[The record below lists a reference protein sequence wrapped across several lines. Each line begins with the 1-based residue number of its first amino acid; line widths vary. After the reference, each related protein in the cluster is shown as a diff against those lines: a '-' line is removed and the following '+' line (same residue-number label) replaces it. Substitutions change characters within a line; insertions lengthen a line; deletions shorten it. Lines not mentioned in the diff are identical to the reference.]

1 MGVPMHCSAQ
11 RTVKTGLA
19 VKLLTWLLAITAAST
34 QAETLREVF
43 EKAWANSP
51 AGRTAEAKRDEVA
64 ASRSVAES
72 WFPDAPKVDALH
84 RTDRW
89 NSDLGNQESE
99 IGISIPLWLPG
110 QKAARRSLAE
120 AEGEENEG
128 DIQTTRLAVA
138 GELRRALWT
147 LVMAT
152 SETEIAAERLK
163 TAQGLEADV
172 GRRVKVGEIARS
184 DLLLARQETAS
195 ARAAAADAQ
204 LEVVRSRQ
212 RYRVLTGTDRLPD
225 DPQEPVTVAANRA
238 VDPRIVAAHAVVER
252 ARAALK
258 LAQESR
264 REAPSVGVL
273 YRRDRDVSGA
283 TPRDSIG
290 FAISLPL
297 AVAARN
303 APLMASANTAL
314 IEAEA
319 RYRRVVAEV
328 EAEVL
333 EAEAQLASAGLGAAL
348 AVEREQAAAER
359 LALIR
364 RSFELGE
371 TSLVELLRAHSQTT
385 EARIEG
391 VRNRSRLSAAQ
402 ANLNQA
408 RGITP

>member
-1 MGVPMHCSAQ
+1 MHCNPQ
-11 RTVKTGLA
+11 RTLKARLA
-19 VKLLTWLLAITAAST
+19 VRLLSVLLGVTTASA

-43 EKAWANSP
+43 EKAWVNSP
-51 AGRTAEAKRDEVA
+51 HGRTAEAKREEVA

-72 WFPDAPKVDALH
+72 WFPAAPKIDAFH

-89 NSDLGNQESE
+89 NSDFGNQESE
-99 IGISIPLWLPG
+99 IGVSVPLWLPG
-110 QKAARRSLAE
+110 QQAARRSLAE
-120 AEGEENEG
+120 AEGGENEG
-128 DIQTTRLAVA
+128 DIQATRLAVA

-147 LVMAT
+147 LIMAR
-152 SETEIAAERLK
+152 SEAEVAAERLQ
-163 TAQGLEADV
+163 TALALEADV
-172 GRRVKVGEIARS
+172 GRRLKVGEIARS

-204 LEVVRSRQ
+204 LGVVRSLQ
-212 RYRVLTGTDRLPD
+212 RYRVLTGSERLPD
-225 DPQEPVTVAANRA
+225 DPQEPVAVVDNRP
-238 VDPRIVAAHAVVER
+238 VDPRVAAGQAIVER

-290 FAISLPL
+290 FAISIPL
-297 AVAARN
+297 AVEVRN
-303 APLMASANTAL
+303 APLLASANTAL

-319 RYRRVVAEV
+319 RYRRLLAEV
-328 EAEVL
+328 EAEVR
-333 EAEAQLASAGLGAAL
+333 EAEAQLASAGLGATL
-348 AVEREQAAAER
+348 AVQREQAAAER
-359 LALIR
+359 LALMR

-371 TSLVELLRAHSQTT
+371 TSLVELLRAHSQAT

-391 VRNRSRLSAAQ
+391 ARSRSRLSAAQ

-408 RGITP
+408 WGITP

>member
-1 MGVPMHCSAQ
+1 MHGYPLE
-11 RTVKTGLA
+11 VKARLA
-19 VKLLTWLLAITAAST
+19 VTLLIVMLAAAPSA
-34 QAETLREVF
+34 QAETLHEVF

-51 AGRTAEAKRDEVA
+51 QGRTAEAKRDEVA
-64 ASRSVAES
+64 ASRTVAES
-72 WFPDAPKVDALH
+72 WFPAAPKIDAFH

-120 AEGEENEG
+120 ADGEENEG
-128 DIQTTRLAVA
+128 DIQATRLAVA
-138 GELRRALWT
+138 GELRKALWT
-147 LVMAT
+147 LVMAR
-152 SETEIAAERLK
+152 SEAEVAAERLK
-163 TAQGLEADV
+163 TALGLEADV
-172 GRRVKVGEIARS
+172 GRRLKVGEIARS

-204 LEVVRSRQ
+204 LVVVRSLQ
-212 RYRVLTGTDRLPD
+212 RYRVLTSTDRLPD
-225 DPQEPVTVAANRA
+225 NPQEPVAVVANRA
-238 VDPRIVAAHAVVER
+238 VDPRVAAGQAVIER
-252 ARAALK
+252 ARAALR

-264 REAPSVGVL
+264 REAPSIGVL

-283 TPRDSIG
+283 TPRDSVG
-290 FAISLPL
+290 FAISIPL

-319 RYRRVVAEV
+319 HHRRLVAEV

-333 EAEAQLASAGLGAAL
+333 EAEAQLESAALGAAL

-359 LALIR
+359 LALMR

-371 TSLVELLRAHSQTT
+371 TSLVELLRTQSQTT
-385 EARIEG
+385 EARIEE
-391 VRNRSRLSAAQ
+391 VRSRSRLSAAQ

>member
-1 MGVPMHCSAQ
+1 VL
-11 RTVKTGLA
+11 LA
-19 VKLLTWLLAITAAST
+19 VTAAST

-43 EKAWANSP
+43 ESAWANSP
-51 AGRTAEAKRDEVA
+51 QGRTAEAKRDEVA

-72 WFPDAPKVDALH
+72 WFPAAPKIDAFH

-99 IGISIPLWLPG
+99 IGVSLPLWLPG

-120 AEGEENEG
+120 AEGGENEG
-128 DIQTTRLAVA
+128 DIQATRLAVA

-147 LVMAT
+147 LVMAR
-152 SETEIAAERLK
+152 SEAEIGAERLK
-163 TAQGLEADV
+163 AAAGLEADV
-172 GRRVKVGEIARS
+172 VRRLKVGEIARS

-204 LEVVRSRQ
+204 LGVVRSLQ

-225 DPQEPVTVAANRA
+225 NPQEPLGVAANREL
-238 VDPRIVAAHAVVER
+238 DPRVAAAQAVVER
-252 ARAALK
+252 ARAALR

-273 YRRDRDVSGA
+273 YRRDREVSGA

-290 FAISLPL
+290 FAISIPL
-297 AVAARN
+297 AVDVRN
-303 APLMASANTAL
+303 APLMASANTTL

-319 RYRRVVAEV
+319 RYRRLLAEV
-328 EAEVL
+328 DADL
-333 EAEAQLASAGLGAAL
+333 REAEAQLESAALGAAL
-348 AVEREQAAAER
+348 AVDREQAAAER
-359 LALIR
+359 LTLMR

-371 TSLVELLRAHSQTT
+371 SALVELLRAQTQAT

-391 VRNRSRLSAAQ
+391 VRSRSRLSAAH

>member
-1 MGVPMHCSAQ
+1 MHCFPLGMK
-11 RTVKTGLA
+11 RRLA
-19 VKLLTWLLAITAAST
+19 VTLLTVALAAAASA
-34 QAETLREVF
+34 QAETLHEVF

-51 AGRTAEAKRDEVA
+51 QGRTAEAKRDEVA
-64 ASRSVAES
+64 ASRTVAES
-72 WFPDAPKVDALH
+72 WFPAAPKIDAFH

-120 AEGEENEG
+120 ADGEENEG
-128 DIQTTRLAVA
+128 YIQETRLAVA

-147 LVMAT
+147 LVMAR
-152 SETEIAAERLK
+152 SEAEVAAERLK
-163 TAQGLEADV
+163 TALELEADV
-172 GRRVKVGEIARS
+172 GRRLKVGEVARS
-184 DLLLARQETAS
+184 DQLLARQETTS

-204 LEVVRSRQ
+204 LGVVRSMQ

-225 DPQEPVTVAANRA
+225 NPQEPVAVATHRA
-238 VDPRIVAAHAVVER
+238 TDPRVVAGQAVIER

-273 YRRDRDVSGA
+273 YRRDREASGA

-290 FAISLPL
+290 FAISIPL
-297 AVAARN
+297 AVAMRN

-319 RYRRVVAEV
+319 RYRRLLAEV
-328 EAEVL
+328 EAEAL
-333 EAEAQLASAGLGAAL
+333 EAEAQLESAGLGAAL

-359 LALIR
+359 LALMR

-371 TSLVELLRAHSQTT
+371 TSLVELLRAQSQTT
-385 EARIEG
+385 EARIER
-391 VRNRSRLSAAQ
+391 VRSRSRLSAAQ

>member
-1 MGVPMHCSAQ
+1 ML
-11 RTVKTGLA
+11 LA
-19 VKLLTWLLAITAAST
+19 VTAAST

-43 EKAWANSP
+43 ESAWANSP
-51 AGRTAEAKRDEVA
+51 QGRTAEAKRDEVA

-72 WFPDAPKVDALH
+72 WFPAAPKIDAFH

-99 IGISIPLWLPG
+99 IGVSLPLWLPG

-120 AEGEENEG
+120 AEGGENEG
-128 DIQTTRLAVA
+128 DIQATRLAVA

-147 LVMAT
+147 LVMAR
-152 SETEIAAERLK
+152 SEAEIGAERLK
-163 TAQGLEADV
+163 AAAGLEADV
-172 GRRVKVGEIARS
+172 VRRLKVGEIARS

-204 LEVVRSRQ
+204 LGVVRSLQ

-225 DPQEPVTVAANRA
+225 NPQEPLGVAANREL
-238 VDPRIVAAHAVVER
+238 DPRVAAAQAVVER
-252 ARAALK
+252 ARAALR

-273 YRRDRDVSGA
+273 YRRDREVSGA

-290 FAISLPL
+290 FAISIPL
-297 AVAARN
+297 AVDVRN
-303 APLMASANTAL
+303 APLMASANTTL

-319 RYRRVVAEV
+319 RYRRLLAEV
-328 EAEVL
+328 DADL
-333 EAEAQLASAGLGAAL
+333 REAEAQLESAALGAAL
-348 AVEREQAAAER
+348 AVDREQAAAER
-359 LALIR
+359 LTLMR

-371 TSLVELLRAHSQTT
+371 SALVELLRAQTQAT

-391 VRNRSRLSAAQ
+391 VRSRSRLSAAH

>member
-1 MGVPMHCSAQ
+1 MHCFPLGMK
-11 RTVKTGLA
+11 RRLTVT
-19 VKLLTWLLAITAAST
+19 LLTVALAAAASA
-34 QAETLREVF
+34 QAETLHEVF

-51 AGRTAEAKRDEVA
+51 QGRTAEAKRDEVA
-64 ASRSVAES
+64 ASRTVAES
-72 WFPDAPKVDALH
+72 WFPAAPKIDAFH

-89 NSDLGNQESE
+89 NSDLRNQESE

-120 AEGEENEG
+120 ADGEENEG
-128 DIQTTRLAVA
+128 YIQETRLAVA

-147 LVMAT
+147 LVMAR
-152 SETEIAAERLK
+152 SEAEVAAERLK
-163 TAQGLEADV
+163 TALELEADV
-172 GRRVKVGEIARS
+172 GRRLKVGEVARS
-184 DLLLARQETAS
+184 DLLLARQETTS

-204 LEVVRSRQ
+204 LGVVRSMQ

-225 DPQEPVTVAANRA
+225 NPQEPVAVATHRA
-238 VDPRIVAAHAVVER
+238 TDPRVVAGQAVIER

-273 YRRDRDVSGA
+273 YRRDREVSGA

-290 FAISLPL
+290 FAISIPL
-297 AVAARN
+297 AVAMRN

-319 RYRRVVAEV
+319 RYRRLLAEV
-328 EAEVL
+328 EAEAL
-333 EAEAQLASAGLGAAL
+333 EAEAQLESAGLGAAL

-359 LALIR
+359 LALMR

-371 TSLVELLRAHSQTT
+371 TSLVELLRAQSQTT
-385 EARIEG
+385 EARIER
-391 VRNRSRLSAAQ
+391 VRSRSRLSAAQ

>member
-1 MGVPMHCSAQ
+1 MHGYPLE
-11 RTVKTGLA
+11 VKAGLA
-19 VKLLTWLLAITAAST
+19 VTLLTLLLAAAT
-34 QAETLREVF
+34 PAQAETLREVF
-43 EKAWANSP
+43 ERAWANSP
-51 AGRTAEAKRDEVA
+51 QGRTAEAKRDEVA
-64 ASRSVAES
+64 ASRTVAES
-72 WFPDAPKVDALH
+72 WVPAAPKIDAFH

-120 AEGEENEG
+120 ADGEENEG
-128 DIQTTRLAVA
+128 DIQATRLAVA

-147 LVMAT
+147 LVMAR
-152 SETEIAAERLK
+152 SEAEIAAERLK
-163 TAQGLEADV
+163 TALGLEADV
-172 GRRVKVGEIARS
+172 GRRLKVGEIARS

-204 LEVVRSRQ
+204 LGAVRSLQ

-225 DPQEPVTVAANRA
+225 DPLEPLAGADNRP
-238 VDPRIVAAHAVVER
+238 VDPRIAAGQAVIER

-258 LAQESR
+258 VAQESR
-264 REAPSVGVL
+264 REAPSVGLL

-290 FAISLPL
+290 FAISIPL
-297 AVAARN
+297 AVEVRN
-303 APLMASANTAL
+303 APLMASANTTL

-319 RYRRVVAEV
+319 RYRRLLAEV
-328 EAEVL
+328 DAEL
-333 EAEAQLASAGLGAAL
+333 REAEAQLESAALGAVL
-348 AVEREQAAAER
+348 AVDREQAAVER
-359 LALIR
+359 LALMR

-371 TSLVELLRAHSQTT
+371 TSLVELLRAQSQTT

-391 VRNRSRLSAAQ
+391 VRSRSRLSAAQ

>member
-1 MGVPMHCSAQ
+1 MQWCPLKRKARVGGNIL
-11 RTVKTGLA
+11 TVLLA
-19 VKLLTWLLAITAAST
+19 VTAASA

-51 AGRTAEAKRDEVA
+51 QGRTAEAKRDEVA
-64 ASRSVAES
+64 ASRTVAES
-72 WFPDAPKVDALH
+72 WFPAAPKIDAFH

-120 AEGEENEG
+120 AEGGENEG
-128 DIQTTRLAVA
+128 DIQTTQLAVA

-147 LVMAT
+147 LVMAR
-152 SETEIAAERLK
+152 SEAEVAAERLK
-163 TAQGLEADV
+163 AMVELEADV
-172 GRRVKVGEIARS
+172 GRRLKVGEIARS

-204 LEVVRSRQ
+204 LGVVRSLQ
-212 RYRVLTGTDRLPD
+212 RYRVVTGTDRLPD
-225 DPQEPVTVAANRA
+225 NPQEPVAVAADRA
-238 VDPRIVAAHAVVER
+238 VDPRVAAGQAVIER

-273 YRRDRDVSGA
+273 YRRDRELSGA

-290 FAISLPL
+290 FAISIPL
-297 AVAARN
+297 AVEVRN
-303 APLMASANTAL
+303 APLLASANTAL

-319 RYRRVVAEV
+319 RYRRLLAEV
-328 EAEVL
+328 EAEL
-333 EAEAQLASAGLGAAL
+333 REAEAQLQSAGLGAAL

-359 LALIR
+359 LTLMR

-371 TSLVELLRAHSQTT
+371 TSLVELLRAQSQTT

-391 VRNRSRLSAAQ
+391 VRSRSRLSAAQ

>member
-1 MGVPMHCSAQ
+1 MHCYPLE
-11 RTVKTGLA
+11 VKARLA
-19 VKLLTWLLAITAAST
+19 VTLLTVMLAAAGSA

-51 AGRTAEAKRDEVA
+51 QGRTAEAKRDEVA
-64 ASRSVAES
+64 ASRAVAES
-72 WFPDAPKVDALH
+72 WFPAAPKIDALH

-128 DIQTTRLAVA
+128 DIQATRLAVA

-147 LVMAT
+147 LVMAR
-152 SETEIAAERLK
+152 SEAEIAAERLK
-163 TAQGLEADV
+163 TALGLESDV
-172 GRRVKVGEIARS
+172 GRRFKVGEIARS

-204 LEVVRSRQ
+204 VGVVRSLQ

-225 DPQEPVTVAANRA
+225 NPQEPVAVTTHRE
-238 VDPRIVAAHAVVER
+238 VDPRVVAGQAVIER

-264 REAPSVGVL
+264 REAPSIGVL
-273 YRRDRDVSGA
+273 YRRDRELSGA

-290 FAISLPL
+290 FAISIPL

-303 APLMASANTAL
+303 APPLASANTVL
-314 IEAEA
+314 IEAET
-319 RYRRVVAEV
+319 RYRRLLAEV
-328 EAEVL
+328 EADVH
-333 EAEAQLASAGLGAAL
+333 EAEAQLESAALGAAL
-348 AVEREQAAAER
+348 AVDREQAAAER
-359 LALIR
+359 LTLMR

-371 TSLVELLRAHSQTT
+371 SALVELLRAQTQAT

-391 VRNRSRLSAAQ
+391 VRSRSRLSAAH

>member
-1 MGVPMHCSAQ
+1 MQWCPLKRKARVGGNIL
-11 RTVKTGLA
+11 TVLLA
-19 VKLLTWLLAITAAST
+19 VTAASA

-51 AGRTAEAKRDEVA
+51 QGRTAEAKRDEVA
-64 ASRSVAES
+64 ASRTVAES
-72 WFPDAPKVDALH
+72 WFPAAPKIDAFH

-99 IGISIPLWLPG
+99 IGISVPLWLPG

-120 AEGEENEG
+120 AEGGENEG
-128 DIQTTRLAVA
+128 DIQTTQLAVA
-138 GELRRALWT
+138 GELRRVLWT
-147 LVMAT
+147 LVMAR
-152 SETEIAAERLK
+152 SEAEVAAERLK
-163 TAQGLEADV
+163 TMVELEADV
-172 GRRVKVGEIARS
+172 GRRLKVGEIARS
-184 DLLLARQETAS
+184 DQLLARQETAS

-204 LEVVRSRQ
+204 LGVVRSLQ

-225 DPQEPVTVAANRA
+225 NPQEPVAVAADRA
-238 VDPRIVAAHAVVER
+238 VDPRVAAGQAVIER

-273 YRRDRDVSGA
+273 YRRDRELSGA

-290 FAISLPL
+290 FAISIPL
-297 AVAARN
+297 AVEVRN
-303 APLMASANTAL
+303 APLLASANTAL

-319 RYRRVVAEV
+319 RYRRLLAEV
-328 EAEVL
+328 EAEL
-333 EAEAQLASAGLGAAL
+333 REAEAQLESAGLGAAL

-359 LALIR
+359 LALMR

-371 TSLVELLRAHSQTT
+371 TSLVELLRAQSQNT

-391 VRNRSRLSAAQ
+391 VRSRSRLSAAQ

>member
-1 MGVPMHCSAQ
+1 MQSSAQ
-11 RTVKTGLA
+11 RTVKAGLA
-19 VKLLTWLLAITAAST
+19 VKLLTWLLAMTTASA

-51 AGRTAEAKRDEVA
+51 SGRTAEAKREEVA

-72 WFPDAPKVDALH
+72 WFPAAPKIDAFH

-99 IGISIPLWLPG
+99 IGVSVPLWLPG
-110 QKAARRSLAE
+110 QQAARRSLAE
-120 AEGEENEG
+120 AEGGENEG
-128 DIQTTRLAVA
+128 DIQATRLAVA

-147 LVMAT
+147 LIMAR
-152 SETEIAAERLK
+152 SEAEVAAERLQ
-163 TAQGLEADV
+163 TALALEADV
-172 GRRVKVGEIARS
+172 GRRLKVGEIARS

-195 ARAAAADAQ
+195 ARTAAADAQ
-204 LEVVRSRQ
+204 LGVVRSLQ
-212 RYRVLTGTDRLPD
+212 RYRVLTGSERLPD
-225 DPQEPVTVAANRA
+225 DPQEPVVVADKRP
-238 VDPRIVAAHAVVER
+238 VDPRVAAGQAIIER

-290 FAISLPL
+290 FAISIPL
-297 AVAARN
+297 AVDVRN
-303 APLMASANTAL
+303 APLLASANTAL

-319 RYRRVVAEV
+319 RYRRLLAEV
-328 EAEVL
+328 EAEVR
-333 EAEAQLASAGLGAAL
+333 EAEAQLESAGLGTTL

-359 LALIR
+359 LALMR

-371 TSLVELLRAHSQTT
+371 TSLAELLRAHSQTT

-391 VRNRSRLSAAQ
+391 ARSRSRLSAAQ

-408 RGITP
+408 WGITP

>member
-1 MGVPMHCSAQ
+1 MHCYPLG
-11 RTVKTGLA
+11 VKTRLA
-19 VKLLTWLLAITAAST
+19 VTLLTAMLAAAASA

-51 AGRTAEAKRDEVA
+51 QGRTAEAKRDEVA

-72 WFPDAPKVDALH
+72 WFPAAPKIDAFH

-99 IGISIPLWLPG
+99 VGISIPLWLPG

-120 AEGEENEG
+120 ADGAENEG
-128 DIQTTRLAVA
+128 DIQATRLAVA

-147 LVMAT
+147 LVMAR
-152 SETEIAAERLK
+152 SEAEVAAERLK
-163 TAQGLEADV
+163 TALGLEADV
-172 GRRVKVGEIARS
+172 GRRLKVGEIARS

-204 LEVVRSRQ
+204 LGVVRSLQ

-225 DPQEPVTVAANRA
+225 NPQEPLAVAVNRA
-238 VDPRIVAAHAVVER
+238 VDPRVAAGQAVIER

-290 FAISLPL
+290 FAIS
-297 AVAARN
+297 
-303 APLMASANTAL
+303 
-314 IEAEA
+314 
-319 RYRRVVAEV
+319 
-328 EAEVL
+328 
-333 EAEAQLASAGLGAAL
+333 
-348 AVEREQAAAER
+348 
-359 LALIR
+359 
-364 RSFELGE
+364 
-371 TSLVELLRAHSQTT
+371 
-385 EARIEG
+385 
-391 VRNRSRLSAAQ
+391 
-402 ANLNQA
+402 
-408 RGITP
+408 

>member
-1 MGVPMHCSAQ
+1 MHCNPQ
-11 RTVKTGLA
+11 RTLKARLA
-19 VKLLTWLLAITAAST
+19 VKLLSVLLGITTASA

-43 EKAWANSP
+43 EKAWANP
-51 AGRTAEAKRDEVA
+51 PHGRTAEAKREEVA

-72 WFPDAPKVDALH
+72 WFPAAPKVDAFH

-89 NSDLGNQESE
+89 NSDIGNQESE
-99 IGISIPLWLPG
+99 IGVSVPLWLPG

-120 AEGEENEG
+120 AEGGENEG
-128 DIQTTRLAVA
+128 DIQATRLAVA

-147 LVMAT
+147 LIMAR
-152 SETEIAAERLK
+152 SEAEVAAERRQ
-163 TAQGLEADV
+163 TALGLEADV
-172 GRRVKVGEIARS
+172 GRRLKVGEIARS

-204 LEVVRSRQ
+204 LGVVRSLQ
-212 RYRVLTGTDRLPD
+212 RYRVLTGSERLPD
-225 DPQEPVTVAANRA
+225 DPQEPVAVVDNRP
-238 VDPRIVAAHAVVER
+238 VDPRVAAGQAIVER

-290 FAISLPL
+290 FAISIPL
-297 AVAARN
+297 AVKVRN
-303 APLMASANTAL
+303 APLLASANTAL

-319 RYRRVVAEV
+319 RYRRLLAEV
-328 EAEVL
+328 EAEVR
-333 EAEAQLASAGLGAAL
+333 EAEAQLASAGLGATL
-348 AVEREQAAAER
+348 AVQREQAAAER
-359 LALIR
+359 LALMR

-371 TSLVELLRAHSQTT
+371 TSLVELLRAHSQAT

-391 VRNRSRLSAAQ
+391 ARSRSRLSAAQ

-408 RGITP
+408 WGITP

>member
-1 MGVPMHCSAQ
+1 MHCYPLGVNT
-11 RTVKTGLA
+11 RLA
-19 VKLLTWLLAITAAST
+19 VTVLSVMLAAAASA

-51 AGRTAEAKRDEVA
+51 QGRTAEAKRDEVA
-64 ASRSVAES
+64 ASRTVAES
-72 WFPDAPKVDALH
+72 WFPAAPKIDALH

-99 IGISIPLWLPG
+99 IGVSIPLWLPG
-110 QKAARRSLAE
+110 QRAARRSLAE
-120 AEGEENEG
+120 ADGEENEG
-128 DIQTTRLAVA
+128 DIQATRLAVA

-147 LVMAT
+147 LVMAR
-152 SETEIAAERLK
+152 SEAEMAAERLK
-163 TAQGLEADV
+163 AALGLEADV
-172 GRRVKVGEIARS
+172 GRRLKVGEVARS

-204 LEVVRSRQ
+204 LGVVRSLQ

-225 DPQEPVTVAANRA
+225 DPQEPPVAANRPA
-238 VDPRIVAAHAVVER
+238 DPRVAAGQAVIER
-252 ARAALK
+252 GRAALK

-264 REAPSVGVL
+264 REAPSIGVL

-283 TPRDSIG
+283 TPRDSVG
-290 FAISLPL
+290 FAISIPL

-303 APLMASANTAL
+303 APLIASANTAL

-319 RYRRVVAEV
+319 RYRRLLAEV
-328 EAEVL
+328 EAEL
-333 EAEAQLASAGLGAAL
+333 REAEAQLESAGLGVAL
-348 AVEREQAAAER
+348 AAEREQAAAER
-359 LALIR
+359 LTLMR

-371 TSLVELLRAHSQTT
+371 TSLVELLRAQSQTT
-385 EARIEG
+385 EARIER
-391 VRNRSRLSAAQ
+391 VRSRSRLSAAQ